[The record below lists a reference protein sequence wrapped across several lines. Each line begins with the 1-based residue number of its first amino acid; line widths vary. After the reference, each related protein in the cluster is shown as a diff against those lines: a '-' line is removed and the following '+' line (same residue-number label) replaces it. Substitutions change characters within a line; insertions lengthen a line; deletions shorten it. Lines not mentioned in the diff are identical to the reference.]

1 MPRTNKDII
10 SLLRIVLTDHKSHW
24 EAQMGELKRYKNA
37 YENRFWEGESTS
49 DQMIRVETADC
60 FSYVEGFIAALFS
73 KAPAVVV
80 GADAANAAGDP
91 DLAQA
96 AVNRFLFSQR
106 EQLEIASRLALIYPN
121 SFLKLSPI
129 RLLIDEARIQGS
141 LENYKYFNLGGGLGN
156 QIDSLFHFKASF
168 SKSCFRMY
176 FE

>member
-80 GADAANAAGDP
+80 WRRHRRRHRCRRKSKNWHNMTRHQCWRHRGPDRSPLCHIWETHHSRSQARGGHQDHVLLVADALQFCCDH
-91 DLAQA
+91 
-96 AVNRFLFSQR
+96 R
-106 EQLEIASRLALIYPN
+106 ELRRCRVP
-121 SFLKLSPI
+121 
-129 RLLIDEARIQGS
+129 
-141 LENYKYFNLGGGLGN
+141 
-156 QIDSLFHFKASF
+156 
-168 SKSCFRMY
+168 
-176 FE
+176 